1 MKREVISSRQFTW
14 LVSLYTIGS
23 SILIIPS
30 SLAGEAKQDAWL
42 AATLAG
48 MIGILLVFFYSLFIK
63 KFPHLTFVEI
73 NEKILGKLIGKIVS
87 LSFFCF
93 TFLLSALVL
102 RNIGDFFTT
111 QILIETPLEVILA
124 VFLVVIISGA
134 QLGIETIGRACEIF
148 FPWVFGL
155 LLILAV
161 LLLPEIKFVNVQP
174 VFDEGFKPILR
185 ATLPF
190 IGLPFLELI
199 IFLMIH
205 PSVKATKSIRSDF
218 LKGTLIGGLMLFT
231 VIVLCLLVLGVDFTA
246 RNAYPTYVLAKKVNI
261 GQFIQRIEVIVAIIW
276 MLSIYFKLVILYY
289 ASALGLS
296 QVMKMEGYRPLLFP
310 LGIITIVLA
319 QVSYPDIVYVQKF
332 ISEIWFFYASTYGF
346 LLPLFLLI
354 IARIRKII

>member
-1 MKREVISSRQFTW
+1 MKREILSSRQFTW
-14 LVSLYTIGS
+14 LVSLYIIGS

-30 SLAGEAKQDAWL
+30 SLAGEAKQDAWM

-48 MIGILLVFFYSLFIK
+48 VIGILLVVFYSLFIK
-63 KFPHLTFVEI
+63 NFPDLTFVQA
-73 NEKILGKLIGKIVS
+73 NERILGKWMGKIVS
-87 LSFFCF
+87 LSFFSF
-93 TFLLSALVL
+93 TFLLAALVL

-111 QILIETPLEVILA
+111 QILIETPLEVIFA
-124 VFLVVIISGA
+124 VFLVVIIMGA
-134 QLGIETIGRACEIF
+134 RLGIETIARACEIF

-155 LLILAV
+155 LFILVV
-161 LLLPEIKFVNVQP
+161 LLLPEIKVENIQP
-174 VFDEGFKPILR
+174 VFDGGFKPILR

-205 PSVKATKSIRSDF
+205 PSVNATKSIRRDF
-218 LKGTLIGGLMLFT
+218 LKGTIVGGLMLFV

-276 MLSIYFKLVILYY
+276 MLSIYFKLVLLYY
-289 ASALGLS
+289 VSALGLS
-296 QVMKMEGYRPLLFP
+296 QVIEMEDYRPLLFP

-319 QVSYPDIVYVQKF
+319 QISYPDIVYVQEF
-332 ISEIWFFYASTYGF
+332 ISKTWIFYASTYGF
-346 LLPLFLLI
+346 LLPVFLLL